1 MNMPSRYP
9 VYFASL
15 VGITAL
21 IIAYISQ
28 YGFGL
33 NPCEL
38 CWWQRYPYMIM
49 VGVLPITALRSLGNN
64 RAALSLV
71 ALLFAVGAAIAGFHA
86 GVEQK
91 WWEGLATCSG
101 VADLSGDV
109 EAALNAIMNA
119 PIIKCDEIAWSLFG
133 ISMAGFNFIL
143 ASIMTLFCVIKMG
156 KAEY

>member
-1 MNMPSRYP
+1 MNMPSRHP

-15 VGITAL
+15 IGITAL

-49 VGVLPITALRSLGNN
+49 AGVLPVTFLRGLGNN
-64 RAALSLV
+64 RAALGLV
-71 ALLFAVGAAIAGFHA
+71 ALLFAVGAAIAGFHT

-109 EAALNAIMNA
+109 DAALSAIMNA